1 MSKKNFILGQCRFIW
16 EQITR
21 GHRGMVVFSGTGG
34 SGRQQQGPEQEIWSQ
49 QDGEAGLH
57 GDPG

>member
-1 MSKKNFILGQCRFIW
+1 
-16 EQITR
+16 
-21 GHRGMVVFSGTGG
+21 MVVFSGNGG
-34 SGRQQQGPEQEIWSQ
+34 GGRQQQGPEQEIWSQ